1 MFIKVATVKRKNAV
15 YRYAQLVES
24 YRRKDGMP
32 TQRVLASLGR
42 RSELEIANLR
52 KALAAS
58 RDGTAV
64 VLDDG
69 DTGVAGAQVLDN
81 LDWLDI
87 AVVIAVLRRLGVDTV
102 LADLLER
109 DEAEVADADVV
120 LSLVAQRCV
129 DPDSKLAAVKW
140 FGRTALP
147 ELLGI
152 PMGRFNNTRI
162 HRVLERLEAADE
174 QLQQRLASAVN
185 AHTGGFSLLFLD
197 VTDTWF
203 VGRGPSLAQSGRTKE
218 GLVRRKV
225 GIALLCDAR
234 GYPLRW
240 SVVQGRRHDS
250 GPMKEMVRAL
260 QSVPWARGVPLV
272 LDRAMGATAHVEQ
285 LLASGR
291 EFVTALQ
298 RNEFD
303 AYAPDLPCAV
313 LSEVDWR
320 ADDAVSVAGNA
331 VVAAGMERVSDT
343 LYVKDLGVVQRKLV
357 DDGLTAARFVPATDK
372 CRQRL
377 ADAVAI
383 RDDVDNGRIKS
394 LSEAG
399 RIRGFRPALT
409 SKTLRLLRLAPDLQ
423 SRIAAGEAASLSIK
437 ALREM
442 SHLPDFEAQRTAFDQ
457 ALKRAAAAPDA
468 RRARGTGKVSA
479 APRLLPAC
487 KSPPRLHAVLAFN
500 PELWRRQK
508 ARFDEQLAELRR
520 WARNRNRAVRQGGRR
535 GTEASARAAAH
546 ARLARSHLVDACE
559 VHVTTDKRGGREVP
573 QLQIRPIPEEWARRQ
588 RFLGWQIIVA
598 QPGDRHSAAE
608 LVRIYRAKDG
618 VEKDFQTI
626 KSVLSLR
633 PVRHRTDA
641 KVRAHVTLC
650 MLALLVERSLD
661 QQLQGRMTGVAALDL
676 LSDIHLNRMRT
687 AGGSVPVYTITRAR
701 SDQAEVLQALKL
713 EHLADSA
720 RMTAGLR
727 GR

>member
-1 MFIKVATVKRKNAV
+1 
-15 YRYAQLVES
+15 
-24 YRRKDGMP
+24 
-32 TQRVLASLGR
+32 VLASLGR
-42 RSELEIANLR
+42 RTELEIANLR

-58 RDGTAV
+58 RDGVAV

-69 DTGVAGAQVLDN
+69 DTAAAGAEVLDN
-81 LDWLDI
+81 LNWLDI
-87 AVVIAVLRRLGVDTV
+87 AVVVAVLRRLGVDAL

-120 LSLVAQRCV
+120 LSLVVQRCV

-162 HRVLERLEAADE
+162 HRVLERLEAVDE
-174 QLQQRLASAVN
+174 LPQQRLASAVD

-203 VGRGPSLAQSGRTKE
+203 VGRGPSLARSGRTKE

-260 QSVPWARGVPLV
+260 QSVQWARGVPLV
-272 LDRAMGATAHVEQ
+272 LDRAMGATAHVEE
-285 LLASGR
+285 LRASGR

-303 AYAPDLPCAV
+303 AYAPDLPCDV
-313 LSEVDWR
+313 LSDVDWR
-320 ADDAVSVAGNA
+320 ADDALSVAGDA

-343 LYVKDLGVVQRKLV
+343 SYVKDLGVVQRKLV
-357 DDGLTAARFVPATDK
+357 DDGPTAARCVPATDK

-383 RDDVDNGRIKS
+383 RDDVDSGRIRS

-399 RIRGFRPALT
+399 RLRGFSPALT
-409 SKTLRLLRLAPDLQ
+409 SKTLRLLPAP
-423 SRIAAGEAASLSIK
+423 
-437 ALREM
+437 
-442 SHLPDFEAQRTAFDQ
+442 
-457 ALKRAAAAPDA
+457 KR
-468 RRARGTGKVSA
+468 R
-479 APRLLPAC
+479 
-487 KSPPRLHAVLAFN
+487 PRLHAVLAFN
-500 PELWRRQK
+500 PEQWQRQK
-508 ARFDEQLAELRR
+508 RRFDEQLAELRS
-520 WARNRNRAVRQGGRR
+520 WARNRNRALRHSGRG

-546 ARLARSHLVDACE
+546 ARLARSNLVDACE
-559 VHVTTDKRGGREVP
+559 VHVSTDRRDGREVP
-573 QLQIRPIPEEWARRQ
+573 RLHIRPISEEWAHHQ
-588 RFLGWQIIVA
+588 RFFGWQIIVA
-598 QPGDRHSAAE
+598 HPRDRHSAAE

-626 KSVLSLR
+626 RSVLSLR

-701 SDQAEVLQALKL
+701 PDQAEVLQALKL